1 MTHDD
6 IDLIWGMGTWKMFF
20 LYFYYLNI
28 VLAILKNLFKN
39 SEVVERN
46 KTSEIIHEQKA
57 GIRNRSGGRAAE
69 P

>member
-20 LYFYYLNI
+20 LCFYYLII
-28 VLAILKNLFKN
+28 VLGILNNLFKN

-46 KTSEIIHEQKA
+46 KT
-57 GIRNRSGGRAAE
+57 
-69 P
+69 